1 MIPILFDAAATNFDA
16 AGLPLPD
23 AVSCIV
29 KQDSAAHSEL
39 VLQYPI
45 AGEHFGLLKKD
56 AIVLVKPDPYTRPQP
71 FRIYKAS
78 MPINGLVSFSAR
90 HLCYDTLGIPVAPF
104 KAATAAQAAS
114 SLISNALITCQF
126 SLATTMT
133 KAADMDV
140 EAPTSLREALVS
152 SSGSF
157 LKTYGG
163 ALSFDRWTI
172 THSES
177 PGADR
182 GVVISYGVDLV
193 DFQQEENIA
202 DTYNGVL
209 PYWKG
214 TRTTTNLDGEITEQ
228 EQEVVLGAVTMAPG
242 TWPVEKVKPV
252 DFTEYLGD
260 GDPPE
265 PFDLTILGTTWITEH
280 GVGVP
285 AVSIRLKY
293 ADLGQDVRL
302 FDTVTVDFS
311 LLGVQTKA
319 KVTAVTFDA
328 LNEIYTDVQVGDPRP
343 ELADSLMDA
352 SRLKQGTL
360 PSARIG
366 AGSIGGSQLATASVS
381 ESALAAYSVT
391 MNRLANLSISN
402 KKVKDEAIN
411 DRTLGAEAVTTPKIR
426 GNAVDYDCLSLE
438 VQQLF
443 VDILEANQIF
453 AGYIRSDGALVAAA
467 VVANQV
473 LHVAGYNFYPESL
486 AIGPSGT
493 WRTILTAGY

>member
-1 MIPILFDAAATNFDA
+1 MIPILFDAAATDFDA
-16 AGLPLPD
+16 AGVPLPD
-23 AVSCIV
+23 AVSCVV
-29 KQDSAAHSEL
+29 KQDASAHSEL
-39 VLQYPI
+39 TLQYPI
-45 AGEHFGLLKKD
+45 AGDHFSLLKND
-56 AIVLVKPDPYTRPQP
+56 AIVLALPDPYTRPQP

-78 MPINGLVSFSAR
+78 KPINGLVSFSAR
-90 HLCYDTLGIPVAPF
+90 HLCYDTLGIPVGPF
-104 KAATAAQAAS
+104 EASSATQAAAR
-114 SLISNALITCQF
+114 LISNALISCPF
-126 SLATTMT
+126 SLSTTMM
-133 KAADMDV
+133 KAAEMAV

-152 SSGSF
+152 SSSSF

-172 THSES
+172 THCES
-177 PGADR
+177 PGSDR

-202 DTYNGVL
+202 DTYNGIL

-214 TRTTTNLDGEITEQ
+214 TRTTTVDGEITDQ
-228 EQEVVLGAVTMAPG
+228 SQEVVLGLVAMAPG
-242 TWPVEKVKPV
+242 TWPVEKVQAV
-252 DFTEYLGD
+252 DFTEYFGD
-260 GDPPE
+260 GAPPE
-265 PFDLTILGTTWITEH
+265 TSDLDALSSAWITDH

-293 ADLGQDVRL
+293 ADIGQDVRL
-302 FDTVTVDFS
+302 FDTVTVDFT

-328 LNEIYTDVQVGDPRP
+328 LNEIFTDVQVGDPRP

-411 DRTLGAEAVTTPKIR
+411 DRTLGAGAVTTPKIR
-426 GNAVDYDCLSLE
+426 GNAVDYDCLSLA

-443 VDILEANQIF
+443 VDILEANRIF
-453 AGYIRSDGALVAAA
+453 ASYIRSDGALVAAA

-473 LHVAGYNFYPESL
+473 LHVAGYNFYPETL

-493 WRTILTAGY
+493 WRTILTGS